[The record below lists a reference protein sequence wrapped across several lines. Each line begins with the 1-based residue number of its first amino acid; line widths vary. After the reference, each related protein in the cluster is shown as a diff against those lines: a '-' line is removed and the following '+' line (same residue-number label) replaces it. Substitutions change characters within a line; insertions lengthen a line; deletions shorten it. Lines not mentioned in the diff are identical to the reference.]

1 MKKIDWHAGFVSA
14 MKLELMAN
22 EDSLEYEDE
31 HQIGNRA
38 QKIDLLIIKKIR
50 TVKIVNEIGTIFDKY
65 NIIEYKGPGD
75 ALTYGD
81 FYKTLGYTCIYLE
94 ELHRYDEYGRDSFT
108 MTFIRRSKPRK
119 LMKQLEERDKHKILK
134 ISKGIYEISKGLP
147 FKTQIIVTNEWNE
160 EESEVHTWLRSL
172 TNEGTDTELKGIL
185 NGTTRLNDK
194 YKMHADSVM
203 NVFARANK
211 ELLRDRKE
219 SDDKMCE
226 AINELFAEE
235 TAAYK
240 KQAEEAN
247 TRAEAA
253 EAELNDTKNKL
264 QEALEEISRLK
275 AAAN

>member
-1 MKKIDWHAGFVSA
+1 
-14 MKLELMAN
+14 
-22 EDSLEYEDE
+22 
-31 HQIGNRA
+31 
-38 QKIDLLIIKKIR
+38 
-50 TVKIVNEIGTIFDKY
+50 
-65 NIIEYKGPGD
+65 
-75 ALTYGD
+75 
-81 FYKTLGYTCIYLE
+81 
-94 ELHRYDEYGRDSFT
+94 
-108 MTFIRRSKPRK
+108 
-119 LMKQLEERDKHKILK
+119 MKQLEERDKHKILK

-185 NGTTRLNDK
+185 IGTTRLNDK

>member
-22 EDSLEYEDE
+22 EDSLEYDDE

-50 TVKIVNEIGTIFDKY
+50 AVKIVNEIGDIFDKY

-94 ELHRYDEYGRDSFT
+94 ELHKYDEYGRDGFT
-108 MTFIRRSKPRK
+108 ITFIRRSKPRK
-119 LMKQLEERDKHKILK
+119 LMKLLEDRDKHKIIK
-134 ISKGIYEISKGLP
+134 KSKGIYEVGGSLP
-147 FKTQIIVTNEWNE
+147 FKTQIIVTNEWDE
-160 EESEVHTWLRSL
+160 ERSEVHTWLRSL
-172 TNEGTDTELKGIL
+172 TNEGTDDELQGIL
-185 NGTTRLNDK
+185 RGTTVLNDK

-203 NVFARANK
+203 NVFARANI
-211 ELLRDRKE
+211 ELLRERKE

-235 TAAYK
+235 TAAYRK
-240 KQAEEAN
+240 LAEEAKTREEEAK
-247 TRAEAA
+247 TRAEVA
-253 EAELNDTKNKL
+253 EAERKL
-264 QEALEEISRLK
+264 QRQS
-275 AAAN
+275 

>member
-1 MKKIDWHAGFVSA
+1 MKKIDWHAGFV
-14 MKLELMAN
+14 
-22 EDSLEYEDE
+22 
-31 HQIGNRA
+31 
-38 QKIDLLIIKKIR
+38 
-50 TVKIVNEIGTIFDKY
+50 
-65 NIIEYKGPGD
+65 
-75 ALTYGD
+75 
-81 FYKTLGYTCIYLE
+81 
-94 ELHRYDEYGRDSFT
+94 
-108 MTFIRRSKPRK
+108 
-119 LMKQLEERDKHKILK
+119 
-134 ISKGIYEISKGLP
+134 
-147 FKTQIIVTNEWNE
+147 
-160 EESEVHTWLRSL
+160 
-172 TNEGTDTELKGIL
+172 